1 MKTSRRTF
9 ITTTATAA
17 ALFSSVPRYVLG
29 GTGVGDIQCLDD
41 TGIWPNTPPPGCP
54 FPQSEHLSRLAFTG
68 RHANYT
74 KADTWYPSWASDGAL
89 YSPWT
94 DGWFEEHESD
104 PMLYCSSHLRHPS
117 NADRDG
123 QSATGHAKITGDD
136 PMALTLENLG
146 VDYARPA
153 PYGGRYPCGSLVHDG
168 VWYYG
173 TYCLDETG
181 RRAPNGQRLNWDV
194 LGPFVGFRISRDF
207 GKTWEACPHTPQSPI
222 FGETG
227 KDGGKVKIGAP
238 HFVDFGRN
246 MQHSPDGKAYLVGHG
261 ATRSDA
267 ELAWIRGDQAY
278 LCRVTPSPDTMNH
291 PAAWEFFGGH
301 DAAGAPIWTKDFN
314 AIEPLLEW
322 NGRIGHA
329 TITYNA
335 PLKKYLMCITDGGNT
350 ISTFNSYILESD
362 EITGPWK
369 LVTFMERFGEQAYF
383 LNIPSKFISNDGMT
397 MWLCYSANFTNG
409 YLDTTWESKPVGS
422 RYTMSLH
429 ELRLGRAGAC

>member
-1 MKTSRRTF
+1 MNTSRRTF
-9 ITTTATAA
+9 ISSASAL
-17 ALFSSVPRYVLG
+17 ALFSSVPRSVWAAMDAGEVERILE
-29 GTGVGDIQCLDD
+29 
-41 TGIWPNTPPPGCP
+41 TGIWPNKPPPDCP
-54 FPQSEHLSRLAFTG
+54 FPQSAHLSNLTFTG
-68 RHANYT
+68 QHTNYT
-74 KADTWYPSWASDGAL
+74 NADTWYPSWASDDAL

-94 DGWFEEHESD
+94 DGWFGERVPEME
-104 PMLYCSSHLRHPS
+104 CSSHGGEPS
-117 NADRDG
+117 NAHRG
-123 QSATGHAKITGDD
+123 GRSGTAHAKITGDD

-146 VDYARPA
+146 IDYAHTA
-153 PYGGRYPCGSLVHDG
+153 PYGGRYPCGSLVYNG

-181 RRAPNGQRLNWDV
+181 RLDPGTGLPLNWDV
-194 LGPFVGFRISRDF
+194 LGPFVGFRISHDF
-207 GKTWEACPHTPQSPI
+207 GKTWQDCPHTPSKPI

-227 KDGGKVKIGAP
+227 KEGGKVKIGAP

-261 ATRSDA
+261 ATRPDA

-278 LCRVTPSPDTMNH
+278 LCRVIPSPETMND
-291 PAAWEFFGGH
+291 PAAWEFFAGH
-301 DAAGAPIWTKDFN
+301 DAAGKPLWTHDFK
-314 AIEPLLEW
+314 AIKPLLEW

-350 ISTFNSYILESD
+350 ISTFNSYILEAD
-362 EITGPWK
+362 TITGPWK

-383 LNIPSKFISNDGMT
+383 LNIPSKFISGDGLT

-409 YLDTTWESKPVGS
+409 MPNMGTTWKSNPVGS

-429 ELRLGRAGAC
+429 EFRLGKAGG